1 VTTDTATRSIYEAHQ
16 TPPELLGTVL
26 EKKVS
31 PDLNKLLA
39 TNYLKARCKSGSRAT
54 IIPTAYCDNPRCQRI
69 FQAML
74 TFYQEIAP
82 PISNPDHQFS
92 FWEYADST

>member
-1 VTTDTATRSIYEAHQ
+1 
-16 TPPELLGTVL
+16 
-26 EKKVS
+26 
-31 PDLNKLLA
+31 LNI
-39 TNYLKARCKSGSRAT
+39 LKARCKCGSRAS
-54 IIPTAYCDNPRCQRI
+54 IIRTDPIDADTVILTARCDNPRCQRI

-82 PISNPDHQFS
+82 PISNPDHQLS